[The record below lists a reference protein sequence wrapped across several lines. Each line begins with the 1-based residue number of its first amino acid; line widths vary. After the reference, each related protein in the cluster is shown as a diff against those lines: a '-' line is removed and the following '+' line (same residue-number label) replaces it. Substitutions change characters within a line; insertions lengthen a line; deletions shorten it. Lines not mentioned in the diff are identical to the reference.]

1 MTDPILT
8 PEVYGDDH
16 RNPQGLAAAKARA
29 ASAEARETITK
40 QPDLPRG
47 TDLCRI
53 NMRARD
59 VSEAALLAYW
69 AEDRGSTGTFEHHRK
84 RMADAL
90 RDLVD
95 MFGYDLVA
103 K

>member
-8 PEVYGDDH
+8 PEVYGDDY
-16 RNPQGLAAAKARA
+16 RNPQGLAVAKARA
-29 ASAEARETITK
+29 ASAEPRETTTK
-40 QPDLPRG
+40 QPGLPSG
-47 TDLCRI
+47 TDLCKV
-53 NMRARD
+53 NVRARD
-59 VSEAALLAYW
+59 VSEAAIIAYW
-69 AEDRGSTGTFEHHRK
+69 MERYGSTGTFEHHRK
-84 RMADAL
+84 HMADAL